1 MGGSRGGHGRGR
13 QVGEAVCS
21 QGPAVQHVQRERR
34 LDRCHHGR
42 GPLLVAHAATV
53 LTPAPP
59 QAGEDGG
66 EEGSALSISAFCLE

>member
-1 MGGSRGGHGRGR
+1 MHARLEGRPW
-13 QVGEAVCS
+13 VGQAECS

-34 LDRCHHGR
+34 LDRRHHGR

-59 QAGEDGG
+59 QASEDGG
-66 EEGSALSISAFCLE
+66 EEGSGLLHEAILP